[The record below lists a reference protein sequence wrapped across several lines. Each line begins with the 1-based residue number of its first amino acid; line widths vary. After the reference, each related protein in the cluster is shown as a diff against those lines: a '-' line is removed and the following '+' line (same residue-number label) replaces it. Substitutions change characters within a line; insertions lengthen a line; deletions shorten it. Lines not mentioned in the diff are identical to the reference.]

1 MQTDTILYELFRLYP
16 NLLLE
21 LVGESPAPNSY
32 HFEAPEVKQATF
44 RFDGMLIP
52 TGPDQPLYFIECQ
65 FYKDKYFYFK
75 YFAKIMVYFK
85 QKHYDGDWRA
95 VVLFARPS
103 LDPGVPIPYQD
114 FQENG
119 RLYRLYLKPNQDRPG
134 SLRLNVLQLLAVP
147 KNQLKRRVQQVVNR
161 VQAEVDQALEQAQI
175 LDLVT
180 TLLVYKFPNQERR
193 ALEMAFGL
201 KELSKTRVYQEAKA
215 EGREEGIQEGRAEG
229 ALRAA
234 PALLERGFSVEQTAQ
249 ILGLSIEQV
258 QSVIP

>member
-21 LVGESPAPNSY
+21 LVGENPTANSY
-32 HFEAPEVKQATF
+32 HFEAPEVKQAAF

-52 TGPDQPLYFIECQ
+52 TGADQPLYFIECQ

-75 YFAKIMVYFK
+75 YFAKIMLYFK

-95 VVLFARPS
+95 IVLFARPS
-103 LDPGVPIPYQD
+103 LDPGVAKTYQA
-114 FQENG
+114 FQDSG
-119 RLYRLYLKPNQDRPG
+119 QIAQLYLKPNQDKPG
-134 SLRLNVLQLLAVP
+134 SLRLNILQLLAVP
-147 KNQLKRRVQQVVNR
+147 KNQIKRRVQQVVHR
-161 VQAEVDQALEQAQI
+161 IQAEVDQASDQAQI
-175 LDLVT
+175 LDLVI
-180 TLLVYKFPNQERR
+180 TLLVYKFPNRERR
-193 ALEMAFGL
+193 ELEMTFGL

-215 EGREEGIQEGRAEG
+215 EGREEGRTEG

-234 PALLERGFSVEQTAQ
+234 PALLEHGLSVEQTAQ

-258 QSVIP
+258 QSVIS